1 MDTISIAKSDSPS
14 SSGRASPND
23 LLTAGGLGGT
33 ALVCGEPSAS
43 LAALAHGLGPGGWE
57 CVVAPTLERARWL
70 ASVRNFRLIILAG
83 ESPSWTFKALG
94 TIRPATLTP
103 ILVVSGHTDT
113 QPRLLDLGADMVLG
127 TQTEDCLLRAA
138 VRALVRRAP
147 SRGPTLR
154 YLEADGLRLDL
165 WARSVHVDGCAV
177 ELSPTEFD
185 VLHFLMAHAPLVV
198 RHYAIIKA
206 VWSWKYADE
215 RNALRIQVNRLRRK
229 LGDPADEPRFIRSQR
244 GTGYCFIQPVSEFA
258 DDRSSSRTDD
268 GVGVLLE
275 GHLRRL
281 RQALIAAGSRERA
294 SAALVEMVVSAGLC
308 DGAAI
313 FARWPG
319 ADLLNL
325 VAQSGMPAD
334 WQTAVAAGI
343 PLTPGFVATDTL
355 HSLQTRTYVDIGKV
369 AHRYGSSARLL
380 RTANL
385 PVILSVPLVD
395 RSGAWGQFGC
405 ARRADS
411 AFTPAHCMVLEA
423 AGYLLGA
430 LYPEETEPATRADPF
445 DTVLKCPA
453 S

>member
-1 MDTISIAKSDSPS
+1 M
-14 SSGRASPND
+14 
-23 LLTAGGLGGT
+23 TAGALGGT
-33 ALVCGEPSAS
+33 ALVCGEPSAG
-43 LAALAHGLGPGGWE
+43 LEALAGALSPGGWE

-70 ASVRNFRLIILAG
+70 ASVRNFRLVILAG
-83 ESPSWTFKALG
+83 DAPSWTLKALG

-103 ILVVSGHTDT
+103 ILVVTDHTDSRS
-113 QPRLLDLGADMVLG
+113 RLLDLGADMVLG
-127 TQTEDCLLRAA
+127 SRTEDGLLQSA

-165 WARSVHVDGCAV
+165 WARSVHVDGGVV

-244 GTGYCFIQPVSEFA
+244 GTGYSFIQPVSEFA
-258 DDRSSSRTDD
+258 DDRSPSRE

-275 GHLRRL
+275 GHLRRM
-281 RQALIAAGSRERA
+281 REALIAAGSRERA
-294 SAALVEMVVSAGLC
+294 SAVLVEMVVSAGLC

-313 FARWPG
+313 FSRWPG
-319 ADLLNL
+319 ADLLRL
-325 VAQSGMPAD
+325 AAQSGMPAE
-334 WQTAVAAGI
+334 WQQAVATGI

-355 HSLQTRTYVDIGKV
+355 RSLETRTYVDIGKV

-380 RTANL
+380 RAANL
-385 PVILSVPLVD
+385 PVVLSVPLVG

-405 ARRADS
+405 GRRADS

-430 LYPEETEPATRADPF
+430 LYPEDTEF
-445 DTVLKCPA
+445 DTILKCPA